1 MGPACRHVHAGPL
14 PCGGPASPEGMR
26 RLGRVITAECTA
38 ITPTKCSPD
47 MALRDIQDLVERHIL
62 ERDAAGGRSTNYSL
76 AEA

>member
-1 MGPACRHVHAGPL
+1 
-14 PCGGPASPEGMR
+14 
-26 RLGRVITAECTA
+26 
-38 ITPTKCSPD
+38 